1 MKHTKNWATDIRAR
15 FLTPWS
21 VLPDHNSLTLGP
33 ELVLFDLDGT
43 LIDSV
48 PDLAAAVDYMLRQLG
63 RDEAGVERV
72 ATWVGNGADKLVR
85 RALAD
90 GDEWLAQRLDSQE
103 VTAARQHFDQ
113 AYLEHLHHATGLY
126 DGVEALLQ
134 QLQSGLSR
142 HLALVTNKPRMFT
155 EPLLASLGWQDTFDC
170 VVCGDDL
177 DEKKP
182 SPKPLLH
189 ICQQLDIQPAQALMI
204 GDSRNDVMAARL
216 AGIPIVAVSYGYNHG
231 EDIVHS
237 EPDWII
243 QTLPELFEE

>member
-1 MKHTKNWATDIRAR
+1 MTTTWNSGIRAR
-15 FLTPWS
+15 FVTPWKGL
-21 VLPDHNSLTLGP
+21 VDQDALTFGP

-48 PDLAAAVDYMLRQLG
+48 PDLAAAVDYMLRSLG
-63 RDEAGVERV
+63 RDEAGVTRV

-85 RALAD
+85 RALAE
-90 GDEWLAQRLDSQE
+90 GDEWLAQRLDAAE
-103 VTAARQHFDQ
+103 VTEARAYFDS
-113 AYLEHLHHATGLY
+113 AYLEHLHRATGVY
-126 DGVEALLQ
+126 DGVEPLLNY
-134 QLQSGLSR
+134 LKEGLAR
-142 HLALVTNKPRMFT
+142 RIALVTNKPRLFT
-155 EPLLASLGWQDTFDC
+155 EPLLDSLGWTQVFDC

-189 ICQQLDIQPAQALMI
+189 ICEQLGFTPGKTLMI
-204 GDSRNDVMAARL
+204 GDSRNDVMAARM
-216 AGIPIVAVSYGYNHG
+216 AGIPVAAVSYGYNHG

-243 QTLPELFEE
+243 HSLSELVE

>member
-1 MKHTKNWATDIRAR
+1 MSNTANWNTGIRTR
-15 FLTPWS
+15 FLTPWAD
-21 VLPDHNSLTLGP
+21 LPNQDSLMMGP

-48 PDLAAAVDYMLRQLG
+48 PDLAAAIDYMLRQLE
-63 RDEAGVERV
+63 RDEAGAERV

-85 RALAD
+85 RALAE
-90 GDEWLAQRLDSQE
+90 GDEWLAQRLDADSVAE
-103 VTAARQHFDQ
+103 ARQYFDQ
-113 AYLEHLHHATGLY
+113 AYLEHLHHATGVY
-126 DGVEALLQ
+126 DGVEGLFQTLQ
-134 QLQSGLSR
+134 GGLTR
-142 HLALVTNKPRMFT
+142 HMALVTNKPRLFT
-155 EPLLASLGWQDTFDC
+155 EPLLESLGWQTLFDC

-189 ICQQLDIQPAQALMI
+189 ICEQLGLEPAQTLMI

-231 EDIVHS
+231 EDIALS
-237 EPDWII
+237 QPDWIVRSLQDLI
-243 QTLPELFEE
+243 EK